1 VDHLETLEQILRE
14 RLPGED
20 GLQIVRH
27 VLGNPCQVEYVTEL
41 RRHLEGRVVGVRV
54 RPAGGSSPTT
64 IQIGAEDGEVRFER
78 DGRPIHFFN
87 LEARD
92 RISLL
97 VATEGYGRYLPD
109 VYTRGVQRAHG
120 GSPRA
125 EVDFLR
131 RFLLVFQ
138 TLNHE
143 TVSRVAGRHRIVDP
157 VQSDPKFLPWLA
169 SWLGFTLD
177 ERIPVTRRRIF
188 LRRAVELFRW
198 RGTVRG
204 ITEMVKTLTGLDI
217 AVQQRRGPQ
226 PMELG
231 NCALSRPPANID
243 EDDHSAAASE
253 SAAMMLPYVTH
264 AGEHLLVSP
273 RFSREEYFTIELE
286 ERDTL
291 VSRYRDRLPEL
302 LEQIV
307 RVARHERPAHL
318 NFVICFRDEATA
330 HNELVLAG
338 DGATTPNSVLGRAC
352 LAYSTSNHTGRD
364 SG

>member
-1 VDHLETLEQILRE
+1 MDHIETLEQILRE
-14 RLPGED
+14 RLPGEA
-20 GLQIVRH
+20 GVQIVRH

-41 RRHLEGRVVGVRV
+41 RRSLEGRIVGVRV
-54 RPAGGSSPTT
+54 RPAGGSAATT
-64 IQIGAEDGEVRFER
+64 IQINPEDGQLRFDR
-78 DGRPIHFFN
+78 AGRPITFFN

-109 VYTRGVQRAHG
+109 VYTRGVQRAQG
-120 GSPRA
+120 GSPRS

-143 TVSRVAGRHRIVDP
+143 TVSKVAGRHRIVDP

-204 ITEMVKTLTGLDI
+204 IAEMVKTLTGLTI
-217 AVQQRRGPQ
+217 QVRQRRGPQ

-231 NCALSRPPANID
+231 NCALSRPPASID
-243 EDDHSAAASE
+243 EDDHTEAASE

-286 ERDTL
+286 EKETL
-291 VSRYRDRLPEL
+291 VSRFRDRLPEL

-307 RVARHERPAHL
+307 RVARNERPAHL
-318 NFVICFRDEATA
+318 NFVICFRDEVTA

-338 DGATTPNSVLGRAC
+338 SGATTPNSVLGRAC
-352 LAYSTSNHTGRD
+352 LAYSTSNQTGRS

>member
-1 VDHLETLEQILRE
+1 MNDRTTLTQILRE
-14 RLPGED
+14 RLD
-20 GLQIVRH
+20 GQAGLEIVRH
-27 VLGNPCQVEYVTEL
+27 VLGNPCQVEYVTE
-41 RRHLEGRVVGVRV
+41 RRRNLEGRVVGVKV
-54 RPAGGSSPTT
+54 RPHGGSQPTT
-64 IQIGAEDGEVRFER
+64 IRLDAEVDEVRFER
-78 DGRPIHFFN
+78 GGERLQYFN

-97 VATEGYGRYLPD
+97 VATQGYGQHLPG
-109 VYTRGVQRAHG
+109 VYSRGIQREGHAP
-120 GSPRA
+120 GSMD
-125 EVDFLR
+125 VDFLR

-138 TLNHE
+138 TLNHH
-143 TVSRVAGRHRIVDP
+143 TNSRVAARSNIVDP
-157 VQSDPKFLPWLA
+157 VRADPKFLPWLG

-204 ITEMVKTLTGLDI
+204 LCEMVKTLTGLTI
-217 AVQQRRGPQ
+217 TIQGRRGPQ

-231 NCALSRPPANID
+231 NCALSRPPADLD
-243 EDDHSAAASE
+243 EDDRSEAASE
-253 SAAMMLPYVTH
+253 SAALSLPYVTH

-273 RFSREEYFTIELE
+273 RFAREEYFTIELE
-286 ERDTL
+286 ERDVL
-291 VSRYRDRLPEL
+291 VRRYRDRLPEL

-307 RVARHERPAHL
+307 RIAMQERPAHL
-318 NFVICFRDEATA
+318 NFVICFRDEGAA

-338 DGATTPNSVLGRAC
+338 AGATTPNSVLGRAC
-352 LAYSTSNHTGRD
+352 LAYNTSTQGSH

>member
-1 VDHLETLEQILRE
+1 VGDLQTLTQILKE
-14 RLPGED
+14 RLEGQS
-20 GLQIVRH
+20 GLEIVRH
-27 VLGNPCQVEYVTEL
+27 VLGNPCQVEYVTE
-41 RRHLEGRVVGVRV
+41 RRRSLEGRVVGVKV
-54 RPAGGSSPTT
+54 RPHGGSQPTT
-64 IQIGAEDGEVRFER
+64 IKLDPEVDEIRFER
-78 DGRPIHFFN
+78 GGERIRYFN

-97 VATEGYGRYLPD
+97 VATEGYGKHLPA
-109 VYTRGVQRAHG
+109 VFTRGMQREGVGAG
-120 GSPRA
+120 GMD
-125 EVDFLR
+125 VDFLR

-138 TLNHE
+138 TLNHH
-143 TVSRVAGRHRIVDP
+143 TVSRVAGRAGIVDP
-157 VQSDPKFLPWLA
+157 VRADPKFLPWLG

-204 ITEMVKTLTGLDI
+204 ICEMVKTLTGLTVTI
-217 AVQQRRGPQ
+217 QGRRGPQ

-231 NCALSRPPANID
+231 NCALSRPPDNID
-243 EDDHSAAASE
+243 EDDRSEAASE
-253 SAAMMLPYVTH
+253 SAALSLPYVTH

-286 ERDTL
+286 EREVL
-291 VSRYRDRLPEL
+291 VRRYRDRLPEL

-307 RVARHERPAHL
+307 RIAMQERPAHL
-318 NFVICFRDEATA
+318 NFVICFRDEGAA

-338 DGATTPNSVLGRAC
+338 AGAMTPNSVLGRAC
-352 LAYSTSNHTGRD
+352 LAYNTSTLGSPKG
-364 SG
+364 